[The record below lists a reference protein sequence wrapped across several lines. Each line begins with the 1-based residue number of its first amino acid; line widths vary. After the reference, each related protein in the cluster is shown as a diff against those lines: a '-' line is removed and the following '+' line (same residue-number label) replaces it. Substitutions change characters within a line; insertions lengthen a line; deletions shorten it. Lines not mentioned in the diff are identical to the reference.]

1 MQFDNHMEKASALNI
16 LEKWTEFCTEVSSSR
31 LAILRKAGEWYQH
44 EREAVGELR
53 ELEASDGIFPE
64 VQPEPDD
71 SVGGDASTVYSRYNI
86 LRIDHAGT
94 SHED

>member
-64 VQPEPDD
+64 VQPEPD
-71 SVGGDASTVYSRYNI
+71 GDMASESGSQRPWYERN
-86 LRIDHAGT
+86 HFGNN
-94 SHED
+94 